1 MPVGARRCV
10 HCRTLIGDA
19 EEGSTRL
26 GFGSSRHEE
35 ASAAEADYG
44 NSTSFGRPGS
54 SFSSG
59 MDENDKRSG
68 MMGGNDAPHQT
79 MLGLGPISSSA
90 SRRLFD
96 DATERGGF
104 AQTTISGMPGI
115 SFDTNRQSLRG
126 AMNLNNMGPSQ
137 MRTPAREI
145 NPVSMGI
152 PAPSEVRRSSPHEVV
167 AESLMGVSFD
177 EPAKPVEIAPQKV
190 EIKPEP
196 AVPESDPFANLPG
209 VAPKPSSLVDE
220 EFVDLTSK
228 LFGDDFAAGTKEED
242 LEDDGWDF
250 DLPDEPAKPEPA
262 KPEPAKPE
270 PAKPE
275 PVAVSNAAA
284 PAAAAV
290 AAVKSSEA
298 PAAKSDTKSDDA
310 ADKPKPAAA
319 VSKSNKDDAVDKD
332 EKKDSKPGASISP
345 SQLMAAAACLLGFV
359 WIVLAFVK
367 GGAAEKGF
375 AVGIA
380 FALISS
386 FIGLSHTRYAD
397 KLGNML
403 WTALLLVGALLFFA
417 AATITGVGK
426 AIGQPLLFVAA
437 ALELICCGIALFKK
451 H

>member
-1 MPVGARRCV
+1 
-10 HCRTLIGDA
+10 
-19 EEGSTRL
+19 
-26 GFGSSRHEE
+26 
-35 ASAAEADYG
+35 
-44 NSTSFGRPGS
+44 
-54 SFSSG
+54 
-59 MDENDKRSG
+59 MDESDKRGG
-68 MMGGNDAPHQT
+68 MMGANDAPHQT

-177 EPAKPVEIAPQKV
+177 EPAKPVEISPQKV
-190 EIKPEP
+190 DLKVEP
-196 AVPESDPFANLPG
+196 TVPESDPFAGLPG

-262 KPEPAKPE
+262 KVELRPLPL
-270 PAKPE
+270 
-275 PVAVSNAAA
+275 SNL
-284 PAAAAV
+284 
-290 AAVKSSEA
+290 
-298 PAAKSDTKSDDA
+298 
-310 ADKPKPAAA
+310 
-319 VSKSNKDDAVDKD
+319 SK
-332 EKKDSKPGASISP
+332 
-345 SQLMAAAACLLGFV
+345 
-359 WIVLAFVK
+359 
-367 GGAAEKGF
+367 
-375 AVGIA
+375 
-380 FALISS
+380 
-386 FIGLSHTRYAD
+386 
-397 KLGNML
+397 
-403 WTALLLVGALLFFA
+403 ALLQNLLPNLKMLPKNQSLLPPSPELQKTMTMRKQTQNPA
-417 AATITGVGK
+417 MPSRLPSLW
-426 AIGQPLLFVAA
+426 PLLHVCSVSSGSRSP
-437 ALELICCGIALFKK
+437 L
-451 H
+451 